1 VKNRLTLM
9 LLAALAMLAVACS
22 GDAAPSAGAPDE
34 DGQRIVVVS
43 TFPLLSE
50 LAERIGGDDVEVI
63 NLIPLGVDEHA
74 YQPSTTVPREVVRAD
89 LALVNGYHLEE
100 ALLNIVVENIRPGV
114 PVVAAA
120 RGLQL
125 LKGGH
130 VHVFQEG
137 DADRAAV
144 DAAIRR
150 IGTVVET
157 TLRGEQTP
165 DLAMEQIDV
174 IIHDLPSRSRT
185 ETVRAIDRFVHDVPR
200 GRVTVEDALAGIGEI
215 VRNYEPAPGSE
226 AMIEAIE
233 ALAHEVESGSVAPEA
248 ALATIDGL
256 LDGLSLDQRDDTI
269 RAVDAAM
276 AEWKASRLSATAA
289 IEAIDAALHGEGT
302 RPPGDSAALID
313 DIVFAEGD
321 PHLWLDARNMAGYAA
336 NIRDALIRVHPE
348 GADGYRERARALI
361 AELNALHDE
370 LIATLAVIPA
380 ERRKIV
386 VFHDAFQY
394 FAAAYDFEVI
404 ASVAPANP
412 NQSTSAAAIAE
423 IIRTVR
429 AAGVPTIY
437 REPQYSSQSLDL
449 IARDSEAQVGIIHS
463 IPSETAPTYAAMMR
477 ANAEALVQ
485 GLAPPP

>member
-1 VKNRLTLM
+1 MNNRLTLM
-9 LLAALAMLAVACS
+9 LLAALAAFPVACS
-22 GDAAPSAGAPDE
+22 GDAPPSAGAPGE
-34 DGQRIVVVS
+34 DDRRIVVVS

-50 LAERIGGDDVEVI
+50 LAERIGGDQVEVI
-63 NLIPLGVDEHA
+63 NLIPLGVDAHA

-100 ALLNIVVENIRPGV
+100 AVLNIVVENVRAGV

-120 RGLQL
+120 RGLEL
-125 LKGGH
+125 LEGGH

-137 DADRAAV
+137 DADRAEV

-150 IGTVVET
+150 VGAVVEAA
-157 TLRGEQTP
+157 LRGEQAP
-165 DLAMEQIDV
+165 DIAMEQIDAIV
-174 IIHDLPSRSRT
+174 HDLPSRSRT
-185 ETVRAIDRFVHDVPR
+185 ETVRAIDRFVHDVSR
-200 GRVTVEDALAGIGEI
+200 GRVTVEDALAGIGAT
-215 VRNYEPAPGSE
+215 VRNYEPATGPE
-226 AMIEAIE
+226 AVIETIE
-233 ALAHEVESGSVAPEA
+233 ALAHDVESGSVAPEA

-276 AEWKASRLSATAA
+276 AEWKASRLDAAAA
-289 IEAIDAALHGEGT
+289 IEAIDAALHGEGMT
-302 RPPGDSAALID
+302 APGDSAVLVD
-313 DIVFAEGD
+313 DIAFAEGD

-348 GADGYRERARALI
+348 GAEGYRERASALI
-361 AELNALHDE
+361 AELNALHEE
-370 LIATLAVIPA
+370 LVATLAVIPT
-380 ERRKIV
+380 ERRKMV

-412 NQSTSAAAIAE
+412 NQATSAAAIAE

-449 IARDSEAQVGIIHS
+449 IARDSEAEVAIIHS

-477 ANAEALVQ
+477 ANAQALVQ
-485 GLAPPP
+485 GLAGQP